1 MNTDYELTPKQKLMI
16 GELVFRGVADM
27 YAHPNKLAENIVM
40 FCNAWNMC
48 SFDVIN
54 CINHLA
60 LMFEYETIS
69 YDVTDNIRCF
79 EDPFGDMTYEV
90 E

>member
-1 MNTDYELTPKQKLMI
+1 MNTDYELTTKQKLMI

-40 FCNAWNMC
+40 LCNAWNMT
-48 SFDVIN
+48 SFDVIT

-69 YDVTDNIRCF
+69 YDVIDDIMCWENPYG
-79 EDPFGDMTYEV
+79 ELVYEV
-90 E
+90 R